1 MASHDHF
8 GPDPGYRFCPMCGA
22 PLEKRVVEAHDPRE
36 RLVCTRCSFVFYL
49 DPKVAVG
56 TIVRGPEGFL
66 LLKRSIEPGYGKWT
80 FPGGYV
86 DRGESPEEAAVREAE
101 EETGVRIRLGGML
114 SLYTFRKRGII
125 MIVYEAE
132 AMDGVAAPTAEALAV
147 EWTAPDRIPWRELAF
162 PSTRSALRDY
172 FVGHGLARHVPDD
185 WDAGPE
191 F

>member
-1 MASHDHF
+1 MTANDSF
-8 GPDPGYRFCPMCGA
+8 GLDPGYRFCPKCGGA
-22 PLEKRVVEAHDPRE
+22 LEKRVVEEHDPRE
-36 RLVCTRCSFVFYL
+36 RLVCARCSFIFYL

-101 EETGVRIRLGGML
+101 EETGVRIRLGPL
-114 SLYTFRKRGII
+114 QSLYTFRMRGII
-125 MIVYEAE
+125 MLVFEAE
-132 AMDGVAAPTAEALAV
+132 ARDGVAGPTAEALEV
-147 EWTAPDRIPWRELAF
+147 RWTTPSEIPWRELAF

-172 FVGHGLARHVPDD
+172 LVSRGLGRHVPED
-185 WDAGPE
+185 WEAGPE